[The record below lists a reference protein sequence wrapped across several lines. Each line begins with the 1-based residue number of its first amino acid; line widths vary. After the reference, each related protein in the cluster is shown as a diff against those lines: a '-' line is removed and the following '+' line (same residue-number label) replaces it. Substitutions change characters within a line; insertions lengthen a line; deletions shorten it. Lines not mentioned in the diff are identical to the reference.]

1 MVKIMGKI
9 LKILRANHKGLW
21 TKDNFQSLLLSLVFF
36 IFSLL
41 IQRAADVYV
50 ASLKA
55 TAASDVLLSNLP
67 TVDLD
72 SLIIWGTILL
82 PFIALLFLIYKPRYL
97 NFMLKS
103 LALFIIIRS
112 FLISLTHLGA
122 DPNQLILNKNSFGFG
137 LYNLLYN
144 TNNDFFFSSHTG
156 MPFLAALVFWPIKS
170 WRYFFIT
177 MSIILGGSLL
187 LAHIHYSIDVF
198 AAPFMTYSIF
208 AISRKFFSKDYEL
221 SRRIP
226 GDRTN

>member
-1 MVKIMGKI
+1 MGKI
-9 LKILRANHKGLW
+9 LKILRANHKELW
-21 TKDNFQSLLLSLVFF
+21 ANKDNLQSLLLGLVFL

-41 IQRAADVYV
+41 VQRAADVYIV
-50 ASLKA
+50 SLKV

-72 SLIIWGTILL
+72 VLIIWGTILL
-82 PFIALLFLIYKPRYL
+82 PFIALAFVIHKPKYL
-97 NFMLKS
+97 NFSLKS

-122 DPNQLILNKNSFGFG
+122 DPNQLILNKNDFGFG

-144 TNNDFFFSSHTG
+144 TNNDFFFSGHTG
-156 MPFLAALVFWPIKS
+156 MPFLAALVFWPNKS
-170 WRYFFIT
+170 WRYFFMV
-177 MSIILGGSLL
+177 MSVVLGGSLL

-208 AISRKFFSKDYEL
+208 AISKKFFSKDYEL
-221 SRRIP
+221 SRHVSA
-226 GDRTN
+226 GDKTN